1 MSMEKGMMGIWV
13 TNTCMY
19 MGCIVQEYAEEND
32 KSLGN
37 SNVDYVYNVYEY
49 VEGDDRSMGN
59 SYADGLYTVQ
69 YMSIG

>member
-13 TNTCMY
+13 TNMCMY

-37 SNVDYVYNVYEY
+37 SNVDYVYNVYE
-49 VEGDDRSMGN
+49 
-59 SYADGLYTVQ
+59 
-69 YMSIG
+69 IKK